1 MPKKTARR
9 PPSPERI
16 SSAIQTPGLIAKAE
30 MPKRSART
38 KCALDN
44 RSHRTDSVQLR
55 WSKQYRAV
63 DASKASAS
71 ARSLA
76 PLPAANS
83 VRQPAVR
90 LTIGR
95 CQVRHFSN
103 APGYEA

>member
-44 RSHRTDSVQLR
+44 RSHRTDSILLR
-55 WSKQYRAV
+55 ATINQCR
-63 DASKASAS
+63 
-71 ARSLA
+71 RG
-76 PLPAANS
+76 
-83 VRQPAVR
+83 RR
-90 LTIGR
+90 L
-95 CQVRHFSN
+95 RH
-103 APGYEA
+103 